1 MAFNG
6 KFTGGGMILN
16 PFGCMNDGLLDMTWV
31 HDEKAMGLLGVADI
45 LGKAKSKGGIQIFDR
60 TCTYIRAK
68 KVKVSFGGVKG
79 KQPHK
84 TNGWGK

>member
-6 KFTGGGMILN
+6 KYTGGGMIVN

-45 LGKAKSKGGIQIFDR
+45 LGKAKSKGGI
-60 TCTYIRAK
+60 
-68 KVKVSFGGVKG
+68 
-79 KQPHK
+79 
-84 TNGWGK
+84 